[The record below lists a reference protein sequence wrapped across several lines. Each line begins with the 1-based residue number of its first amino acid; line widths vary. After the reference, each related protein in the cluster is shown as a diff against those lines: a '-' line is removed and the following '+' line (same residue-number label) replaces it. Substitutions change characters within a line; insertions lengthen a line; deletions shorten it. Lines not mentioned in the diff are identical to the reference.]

1 MAGDGSVSDEL
12 EFVRP
17 QRHAV
22 MITHRKGGGLQTS
35 VVTAVAGRD
44 GQVWVW
50 SRGSTAKIGNL
61 RRDPRAT
68 LCVVD
73 DDWHTWT
80 HVDVTIEIVPQPQA
94 LPLLDDY
101 YRLRHGREH
110 PNWDDY
116 RRQMLAE
123 ARVLFRA
130 TPTRVFHPP
139 RD

>member
-1 MAGDGSVSDEL
+1 MADEL
-12 EFVRP
+12 DFVRP

-22 MITHRKGGGLQTS
+22 MITHRKNGCLQTS

-50 SRGSTAKIGNL
+50 SRRNTAKIHNL
-61 RRDPRAT
+61 KRDPHAT

-73 DDWHTWT
+73 EGWHNWT
-80 HVDVTIEIVPQPQA
+80 HVDVTVEVVPQPEA

-101 YRLRHGREH
+101 YRLRHEREH
-110 PNWDDY
+110 PDWADW
-116 RRQMLAE
+116 RKQMLDE
-123 ARVLFRA
+123 GRVLFRA
-130 TPTRVFHPP
+130 TPVRIFHPP